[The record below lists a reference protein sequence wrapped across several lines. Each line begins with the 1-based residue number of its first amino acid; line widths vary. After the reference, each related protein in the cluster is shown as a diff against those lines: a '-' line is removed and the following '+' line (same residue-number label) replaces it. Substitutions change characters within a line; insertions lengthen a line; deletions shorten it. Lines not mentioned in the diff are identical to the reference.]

1 MINYFKAKKQA
12 EKAIKGDSLKA
23 IKQADLELEKAKK
36 ALFDFIAYI
45 LFFSVCLTL
54 FLLGLYYIAN
64 N

>member
-1 MINYFKAKKQA
+1 MLNYLRANNNVKKAMQ
-12 EKAIKGDSLKA
+12 GDSLKA
-23 IKQADLELEKAKK
+23 LKQAGLELEKAKK
-36 ALFDFIAYI
+36 ALFETIAYI